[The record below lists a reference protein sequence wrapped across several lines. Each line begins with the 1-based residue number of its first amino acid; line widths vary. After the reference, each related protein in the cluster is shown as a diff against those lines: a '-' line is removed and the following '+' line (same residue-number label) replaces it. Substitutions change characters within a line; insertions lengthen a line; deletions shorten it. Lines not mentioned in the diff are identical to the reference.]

1 MPQFQVPQF
10 IEKESKIIGPLTLK
24 QFIYIAIAGG
34 LSIIAFYSLPIFSS
48 FLVLIISGGLAI
60 SFAFLEINGQ
70 PLDKTLLYA
79 LSFWQKPKKY
89 IWKKEIETTTLDTS
103 SIEKIEQMRKN
114 ISLQN
119 KIKSAFKNITMGKI
133 PFLKREEDNE
143 NKYQIVRHMT
153 GEIEKAKKVDYT
165 E

>member
-1 MPQFQVPQF
+1 
-10 IEKESKIIGPLTLK
+10 
-24 QFIYIAIAGG
+24 
-34 LSIIAFYSLPIFSS
+34 
-48 FLVLIISGGLAI
+48 
-60 SFAFLEINGQ
+60 
-70 PLDKTLLYA
+70 
-79 LSFWQKPKKY
+79 
-89 IWKKEIETTTLDTS
+89 
-103 SIEKIEQMRKN
+103 MRKN